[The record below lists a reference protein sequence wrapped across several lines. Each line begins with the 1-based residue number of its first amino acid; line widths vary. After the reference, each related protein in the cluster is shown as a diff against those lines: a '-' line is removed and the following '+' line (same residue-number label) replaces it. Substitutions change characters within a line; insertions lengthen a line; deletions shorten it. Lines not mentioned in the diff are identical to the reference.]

1 MPVGTVTTSIMQIR
15 VVNSRA
21 EIASLDPEER
31 AVYLATHPVVLALL
45 ELIKRCPRKEGK
57 FN

>member
-1 MPVGTVTTSIMQIR
+1 MQIR